1 MSHRSRLIW
10 RCRRGMKEMDI
21 LFEKFMNNSY
31 DNLSK
36 EEQVHFEEF
45 LNETDSDINDWILDR
60 AIPDNSE
67 YIPFINY
74 LKTCL

>member
-1 MSHRSRLIW
+1 MSHRSKLIW

-21 LFEKFMNNSY
+21 LFEKFMSNSY

-36 EEQVHFEEF
+36 GEQVLFEEF

-60 AIPDNSE
+60 AIPGNSD
-67 YIPFINY
+67 YIPFVNY